1 MSQPTLPLHVSPP
14 GTGQPL
20 GAGDQGHAPATVIDS
35 AQLLQGRK
43 EVVLMHQGQPYRL
56 QLTRAGK
63 LILTK

>member
-1 MSQPTLPLHVSPP
+1 MSQPPLPLPVPP
-14 GTGQPL
+14 PETAPL
-20 GAGDQGHAPATVIDS
+20 AAVDKDQAPTTAIDS

-43 EVVLMHQGQPYRL
+43 EVVLLHQGQPYRL